1 MNLDPLSVAL
11 GILAT
16 YAFSAAL
23 VAVMCIAESRQAR
36 KKLDEEVDEAVDQL
50 LARVA
55 VRCIER
61 PTNMRSN

>member
-1 MNLDPLSVAL
+1 MTLDPVSVAV

-50 LARVA
+50 IARVA

-61 PTNMRSN
+61 PTDSRVN